1 MIRRPPRSTRT
12 DTLFPYTTLFRSVR
26 ADALEQPRQ
35 IVRRQIRQRAAVER
49 PLDHRSVDRDDRRG
63 LEGRLPHIIL
73 VPGRH
78 GGFRQGFAQI
88 PGLEPGYSVDL
99 PHPHRLPC
107 LVVSTIDL
115 LDAWPAPDP
124 RSTGIQSIWE
134 RWMVNMLIPG
144 GAGRV

>member
-49 PLDHRSVDRDDRRG
+49 PLDHRSVDRADRRG
-63 LEGRLPHIIL
+63 MEGRLPHIIL

-78 GGFRQGFAQI
+78 GGFRLGFAQI
-88 PGLEPGYSVDL
+88 PVLAPGYSVD
-99 PHPHRLPC
+99 HPPAHRRSC
-107 LVVSTIDL
+107 LVTSHIDPPE
-115 LDAWPAPDP
+115 DWPALDP
-124 RSTGIQSIWE
+124 SG
-134 RWMVNMLIPG
+134 LPPG
-144 GAGRV
+144 CDRQISKTNDRTPGTKAQ